1 LVLRQCEKLNARSPK
16 HSTSILSRKTLGL
29 AANDKDDHPA
39 RNVAPAG
46 HDFGGVLRSAV
57 IYGPNAAGTSNL
69 LRALQTLQLRAVN
82 SAVAT

>member
-1 LVLRQCEKLNARSPK
+1 
-16 HSTSILSRKTLGL
+16 L

-46 HDFGGVLRSAV
+46 HDVGGVLRSAV
-57 IYGPNAAGTSNL
+57 IYGPAAGKSNL
-69 LRALQTLQLRAVN
+69 LRALQTLQLLVVN